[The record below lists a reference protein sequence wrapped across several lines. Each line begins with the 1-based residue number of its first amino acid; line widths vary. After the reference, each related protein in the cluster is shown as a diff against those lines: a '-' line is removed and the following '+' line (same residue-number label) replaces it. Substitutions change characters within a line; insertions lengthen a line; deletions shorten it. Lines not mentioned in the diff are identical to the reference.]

1 MRVVLL
7 KDTGGVES
15 LTLAE
20 RPEPAP
26 GPHEV
31 LVRIRA
37 ASLNYR
43 DLVVLRGGY
52 GSRQRTAD
60 LIPVSDAAGD
70 VVAMGP
76 GVTRFAV
83 GDRVLTCFFQ
93 RWIAGEASE
102 DKLDSDMG
110 RKWDGV
116 LAELKVFGEQGLVLM
131 PPDLTPIE
139 AAALPCAGLTAWSA
153 IVTLGHVAPGEVVL
167 TQGTGGVSLFAVQ
180 FAKLAG
186 AEVIATSSRDG
197 KLARLAEL
205 GADHLINY
213 RTDDEWGQTA
223 RELTGGRG
231 VDHVVDIGGAASLK
245 QSLRAV
251 RPGGTISVIGVVS
264 GPSYDLLIP
273 LIGSRNVRL
282 QGVTVGAREGLE
294 AMLKAMAQARLKPV
308 VDKVFPLAEVRAAYE
323 HLASGEHVG
332 KVCIEM

>member
-7 KDTGGVES
+7 AATGGVDS
-15 LTLAE
+15 LIFAD
-20 RPEPAP
+20 RPEPEP
-26 GPHEV
+26 GPREV

-43 DLVVLRGGY
+43 DLMVLRGRY

-60 LIPVSDAAGD
+60 LIPVSDAAGE
-70 VVAMGP
+70 VVALGP

-83 GDRVLTCFFQ
+83 GDRVITNFFQ

-116 LAELKVFGEQGLVLM
+116 LAELKVFDEEGLVRTL
-131 PPDLTPIE
+131 PDLTDIE

-186 AEVIATSSRDG
+186 AEIIATSSSDD
-197 KLARLAEL
+197 KLTRLAEL

-213 RTDDEWGQTA
+213 RTNDEWGQTA
-223 RELTGGRG
+223 RELNGGRG

-245 QSLRAV
+245 QSIRAV

-282 QGVTVGAREGLE
+282 QGVTVGSREGLE
-294 AMLKAMAQARLKPV
+294 AMLKAMAQTRLKPV
-308 VDKVFPLAEVRAAYE
+308 IDRVFPLAEVRAAYE
-323 HLASGEHVG
+323 HLASAQHVG
-332 KVCIEM
+332 KVCIEI

>member
-7 KDTGGVES
+7 AATGGVDS
-15 LTLAE
+15 LIFAD
-20 RPEPAP
+20 RPEPEP
-26 GPHEV
+26 GPREV

-43 DLVVLRGGY
+43 DLMVLRGRY

-60 LIPVSDAAGD
+60 LIPASDGAGE
-70 VVAMGP
+70 VVALGP

-83 GDRVLTCFFQ
+83 GDRVITNFFQ

-116 LAELKVFGEQGLVLM
+116 LAELKVFDEEGLVRTL
-131 PPDLTPIE
+131 PDLTDIE

-186 AEVIATSSRDG
+186 AEIIATSSSDD

-213 RTDDEWGQTA
+213 RTNDEWGQTA
-223 RELTGGRG
+223 RELNGGRG
-231 VDHVVDIGGAASLK
+231 VDHVVDIGGADSLK

-308 VDKVFPLAEVRAAYE
+308 IDRVFPLAEVRAAYE

-332 KVCIEM
+332 KVCIEI